1 MKLLKHSHW
10 IFYFLF
16 VLFALSCARQTAPT
30 GGPKDSIPPTLI
42 TSIPKAGQI
51 NFKGSSIE
59 LTFSEPIFLN
69 NPKDELLITPAI
81 GKEFDIESKKNQVI
95 ITFDQ
100 PLDDSTTYAINFREA
115 IQDITEK
122 NPAEMLKL
130 AFSTGSYIDSLSI
143 EGTTY
148 DLLTSVELKDAT
160 IALYQTDTF
169 DIFKHKPTYLT
180 KSDSKGKFRIENLK
194 PGRYFIYGF
203 NDKNKNL
210 LTDSKTEPYAF
221 LRDSIQL
228 SKNALNIRLP
238 FIYLDSRPLKLTSA
252 RPTNTYFNIKTAKNL
267 TTFTLTT
274 SEGGPPI
281 SSFGEDQTNIRI
293 YNTLSNQDSVL
304 TYFTARDSINNLIDT
319 TLYVKFS
326 DREAKPEPF
335 DIQLNK
341 FNVVG
346 TKGIIQGQIK
356 FTKPVRSINFDSLF
370 YNIDSTQR
378 ISFDPRDLSWDSLHN
393 ILSLEKKFDKAL
405 LPKEPTA
412 NENMTSSR
420 PIQKSIQAKP
430 GTKPSMDFHLYLG
443 KGAFISVESDSSKK
457 ITERLAPLKFE
468 DTGVLLI
475 EIQTQAKHFLVQLLT
490 KDFEVLSSKR
500 DVKKFSFDDLKPG
513 DYQLRL
519 VIDENN
525 DGKWNPGNF
534 FLLEEPEPIIF
545 YKNEKGVP
553 LVNLKANWELGP
565 LLIKH

>member
-1 MKLLKHSHW
+1 
-10 IFYFLF
+10 
-16 VLFALSCARQTAPT
+16 
-30 GGPKDSIPPTLI
+30 
-42 TSIPKAGQI
+42 
-51 NFKGSSIE
+51 
-59 LTFSEPIFLN
+59 
-69 NPKDELLITPAI
+69 
-81 GKEFDIESKKNQVI
+81 
-95 ITFDQ
+95 
-100 PLDDSTTYAINFREA
+100 
-115 IQDITEK
+115 
-122 NPAEMLKL
+122 
-130 AFSTGSYIDSLSI
+130 
-143 EGTTY
+143 
-148 DLLTSVELKDAT
+148 
-160 IALYQTDTF
+160 
-169 DIFKHKPTYLT
+169 
-180 KSDSKGKFRIENLK
+180 LK

-228 SKNALNIRLP
+228 IKNALNIRLP

-274 SEGGPPI
+274 SEGEPPI

-304 TYFTARDSINNLIDT
+304 TYLTARDSINNLIDT

-420 PIQKSIQAKP
+420 PIQKSTPAKP

>member
-1 MKLLKHSHW
+1 MKILKHSHW
-10 IFYFLF
+10 IFYF
-16 VLFALSCARQTAPT
+16 LFALSCARQTAPT

-51 NFKGSSIE
+51 NFKGNSIE

-69 NPKDELLITPAI
+69 NPKDELLITPAV
-81 GKEFDIESKKNQVI
+81 GKEFDIEAKKNQVI

-148 DLLTSVELKDAT
+148 DLLSGVELKDAT

-194 PGRYFIYGF
+194 PGRYFIYGL

-228 SKNALNIRLP
+228 IKNALNIRLP

-274 SEGGPPI
+274 SEGEPPI

-304 TYFTARDSINNLIDT
+304 TYLTARDSINNLIDT

-346 TKGIIQGQIK
+346 TKGIIQGRIK

-420 PIQKSIQAKP
+420 PIQKSTPAKP